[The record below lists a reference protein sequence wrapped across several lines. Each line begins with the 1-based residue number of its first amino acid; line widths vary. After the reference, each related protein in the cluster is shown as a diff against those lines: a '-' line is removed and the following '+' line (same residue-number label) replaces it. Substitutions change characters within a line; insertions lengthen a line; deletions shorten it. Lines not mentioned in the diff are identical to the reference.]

1 MTEGDH
7 SRIEVAVRLCHLVTF
22 VRHCTFKPSFFSPS
36 SSPHPFLPR
45 PIVWIPLVAFYV
57 QIGKLEGKRSS
68 VRDSLWS
75 HNGGLVQHLLL
86 FCSPPPT
93 LPILLSHFMV
103 LSPQT
108 SIVFQKEFTCSVF
121 AFFDTRQGQGWCVAF
136 LGTVSLPVCKWNPL
150 GVLVDGCE
158 KLEICAEWWP
168 SRESGKPWCAA
179 DVKTLQ
185 MKGLN
190 SISAAFCFSPTLP
203 QQNRETPFL
212 VSLHVESSQH
222 HCWTSLSL

>member
-1 MTEGDH
+1 MSVVPALTLMVSSQALVPAAGLIWFPSVSQKKKEKINTWERGMTEGDH
-7 SRIEVAVRLCHLVTF
+7 SRIEVAVRHCHLVTF

-36 SSPHPFLPR
+36 SSLHPFLPR

-86 FCSPPPT
+86 FSSPPT
-93 LPILLSHFMV
+93 LLSHFIL

-108 SIVFQKEFTCSVF
+108 TIVFQKEFTCSEF
-121 AFFDTRQGQGWCVAF
+121 AFFDTRQGQARCVAF

-158 KLEICAEWWP
+158 KLEICAE
-168 SRESGKPWCAA
+168 R
-179 DVKTLQ
+179 
-185 MKGLN
+185 
-190 SISAAFCFSPTLP
+190 
-203 QQNRETPFL
+203 
-212 VSLHVESSQH
+212 
-222 HCWTSLSL
+222 